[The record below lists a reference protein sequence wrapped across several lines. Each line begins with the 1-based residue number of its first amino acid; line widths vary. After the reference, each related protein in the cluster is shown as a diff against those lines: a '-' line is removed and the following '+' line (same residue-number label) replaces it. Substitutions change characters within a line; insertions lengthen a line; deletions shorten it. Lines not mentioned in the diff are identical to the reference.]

1 MYNILIYS
9 IVLMFLLMLLSLL
22 LFFIS
27 YKSVKDREKS
37 SPFECGFNPFDS
49 SRIPFSSHFFLIAV
63 IFLIFDVELVII
75 MPIILVMISLNMV
88 DIYIIMM
95 IFLIILTLGLYH
107 EWYNN
112 MLNWI

>member
-9 IVLMFLLMLLSLL
+9 IVLMFLLMFLLLL

-27 YKSVKDREKS
+27 FKSFMDREKS
-37 SPFECGFNPFDS
+37 SPFECGFTPFDS

-75 MPIILVMISLNMV
+75 MPMILIIDSLNML
-88 DIYIIMM
+88 DIYVIMM
-95 IFLIILTLGLYH
+95 IFLIILTMGLYY